1 MTKVDHQYEVFPF
14 FYHWMKENWELQ
26 EIGEEMG
33 NGICRVPMML
43 KKLWKLIKVIEMHL
57 HLNNYIYMHW

>member
-43 KKLWKLIKVIEMHL
+43 KKLWKLI
-57 HLNNYIYMHW
+57 